1 MAENIKISAST
12 AKYWSTVLDLI
23 DVAGDYA
30 AAIKLH
36 ANLSDI
42 TTEWKVRHVLN
53 EYYSGKISNL
63 EDAIRCHRSLFHAK
77 VEKLNILCRQNNVM
91 PIRYEDRLLNMLLDG
106 KKRTSYREKA
116 QRRLK
121 KNIICPLQDFEPK
134 KTETKG
140 SKTAQ

>member
-1 MAENIKISAST
+1 MAENIKISALT
-12 AKYWSTVLDLI
+12 TKYWTTVLDLI
-23 DVAGDYA
+23 DVAGDYS

-36 ANLSDI
+36 ANLMDM

-63 EDAIRCHRSLFHAK
+63 EDAIRCHRNLFHAK
-77 VEKLNILCRQNNVM
+77 VEKLNILCRQNNIM
-91 PIRYEDRLLNMLLDG
+91 QIKYEDRLLNLLLDS

-121 KNIICPLQDFEPK
+121 RNVVCPLQDFEPRK
-134 KTETKG
+134 AKESEEIK
-140 SKTAQ
+140 